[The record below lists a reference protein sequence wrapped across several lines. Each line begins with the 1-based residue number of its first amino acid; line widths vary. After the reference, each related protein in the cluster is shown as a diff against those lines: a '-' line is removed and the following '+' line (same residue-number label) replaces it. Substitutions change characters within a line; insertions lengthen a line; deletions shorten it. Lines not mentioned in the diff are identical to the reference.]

1 MVEMQS
7 FILVICVDSVES
19 AVAAERGGATRL
31 ELCQNLMI
39 GGTTPGIKLFEAV
52 REEIHIPI
60 QVLIRP
66 RFGDFCYTDYE
77 WRIMKEEI
85 RMFRDRGA
93 DGIVIGMLKP
103 DGILD
108 RDRMEAL
115 LEERGG
121 MSVTLHRAFDVCK
134 EPMETLAVAKTMG
147 IQTILTSGQKNTCM
161 EGTKLL
167 AALQQESQGEICIQ
181 AGGGVTPEGIE
192 SLYRQTGICAYHMSA
207 KEKLESA
214 MTYRNR
220 NVHMGLAKLSEY
232 EIYRTSGET
241 VRRAREVLKRL

>member
-1 MVEMQS
+1 MQS
-7 FILVICVDSVES
+7 FILEICVDSVES

-60 QVLIRP
+60 HILIRP

-167 AALQQESQGEICIQ
+167 AALQQESQGGNLYSGRRGRH
-181 AGGGVTPEGIE
+181 AG
-192 SLYRQTGICAYHMSA
+192 
-207 KEKLESA
+207 
-214 MTYRNR
+214 RNR
-220 NVHMGLAKLSEY
+220 ITLPPDGNLRLPYV
-232 EIYRTSGET
+232 GE
-241 VRRAREVLKRL
+241 REARKRHDIPKQECPYGACEAE

>member
-1 MVEMQS
+1 
-7 FILVICVDSVES
+7 
-19 AVAAERGGATRL
+19 
-31 ELCQNLMI
+31 MI

-52 REEIHIPI
+52 REETHIPI

-167 AALQQESQGEICIQ
+167 ARCSRKARRKSVFRPAGASRRKESNHFT
-181 AGGGVTPEGIE
+181 A
-192 SLYRQTGICAYHMSA
+192 RR
-207 KEKLESA
+207 ESA
-214 MTYRNR
+214 PT
-220 NVHMGLAKLSEY
+220 
-232 EIYRTSGET
+232 IC
-241 VRRAREVLKRL
+241 RRKRSSKAP

>member
-1 MVEMQS
+1 MKDY
-7 FILVICVDSVES
+7 ILETCVDSVES
-19 AVAAERGGATRL
+19 AMAAAEGGADRL
-31 ELCQNLMI
+31 ELCSNLII
-39 GGTTPGIKLFEAV
+39 GGTTPGPWLFE
-52 REEIHIPI
+52 EIRKRSDIRIHA
-60 QVLIRP
+60 LIRP

-161 EGTKLL
+161 EGQNTGR
-167 AALQQESQGEICIQ
+167 AA
-181 AGGGVTPEGIE
+181 AGKPGGN
-192 SLYRQTGICAYHMSA
+192 LYSGRRGRHAG
-207 KEKLESA
+207 
-214 MTYRNR
+214 RNR
-220 NVHMGLAKLSEY
+220 ITLPPDGNLRLPYV
-232 EIYRTSGET
+232 GE
-241 VRRAREVLKRL
+241 REARKRHDIPKQECPYGACEAE

>member
-1 MVEMQS
+1 MQS
-7 FILVICVDSVES
+7 FILEICVDSVES

-52 REEIHIPI
+52 REETHIPI

-147 IQTILTSGQKNTCM
+147 IQTILTSGQKYLYGGNKIT
-161 EGTKLL
+161 GR
-167 AALQQESQGEICIQ
+167 AA
-181 AGGGVTPEGIE
+181 AGKPGGN
-192 SLYRQTGICAYHMSA
+192 LYSGRRGRHAG
-207 KEKLESA
+207 
-214 MTYRNR
+214 RNR
-220 NVHMGLAKLSEY
+220 ITLPPDGNLRLPYV
-232 EIYRTSGET
+232 GE
-241 VRRAREVLKRL
+241 REARKRHDIPKQECPYGACEAE

>member
-1 MVEMQS
+1 MQS
-7 FILVICVDSVES
+7 FILEICVDSVES

-52 REEIHIPI
+52 REETHIPI
-60 QVLIRP
+60 HVLIRP

-115 LEERGG
+115 LEERG
-121 MSVTLHRAFDVCK
+121 
-134 EPMETLAVAKTMG
+134 
-147 IQTILTSGQKNTCM
+147 
-161 EGTKLL
+161 
-167 AALQQESQGEICIQ
+167 
-181 AGGGVTPEGIE
+181 VTPEGIE
-192 SLYRQTGICAYHMSA
+192 SLYRQTGIRAYHMSA

>member
-1 MVEMQS
+1 MQS
-7 FILVICVDSVES
+7 FILEICVDSVES

-52 REEIHIPI
+52 REETHIPI

-134 EPMETLAVAKTMG
+134 EPMETLGWRKQWG
-147 IQTILTSGQKNTCM
+147 FKQF
-161 EGTKLL
+161 
-167 AALQQESQGEICIQ
+167 
-181 AGGGVTPEGIE
+181 
-192 SLYRQTGICAYHMSA
+192 
-207 KEKLESA
+207 
-214 MTYRNR
+214 
-220 NVHMGLAKLSEY
+220 
-232 EIYRTSGET
+232 
-241 VRRAREVLKRL
+241 

>member
-1 MVEMQS
+1 MQS
-7 FILVICVDSVES
+7 FILEICVDSVES

-147 IQTILTSGQKNTCM
+147 DSNNFDLRTEKYLYGGNKITGRAAT
-161 EGTKLL
+161 GT
-167 AALQQESQGEICIQ
+167 GRRGRH
-181 AGGGVTPEGIE
+181 AG
-192 SLYRQTGICAYHMSA
+192 
-207 KEKLESA
+207 
-214 MTYRNR
+214 RNR
-220 NVHMGLAKLSEY
+220 ITLPPDGNLRLPYV
-232 EIYRTSGET
+232 GE
-241 VRRAREVLKRL
+241 REARKRHDIPKQECPYGACEAE

>member
-1 MVEMQS
+1 
-7 FILVICVDSVES
+7 
-19 AVAAERGGATRL
+19 
-31 ELCQNLMI
+31 
-39 GGTTPGIKLFEAV
+39 
-52 REEIHIPI
+52 
-60 QVLIRP
+60 
-66 RFGDFCYTDYE
+66 
-77 WRIMKEEI
+77 
-85 RMFRDRGA
+85 MFRDRGA

-167 AALQQESQGEICIQ
+167 GRAAAGKPGGNTVFRT
-181 AGGGVTPEGIE
+181 GGGVDAG
-192 SLYRQTGICAYHMSA
+192 
-207 KEKLESA
+207 
-214 MTYRNR
+214 RNR
-220 NVHMGLAKLSEY
+220 ITLPPDGNLRLPYV
-232 EIYRTSGET
+232 GE
-241 VRRAREVLKRL
+241 REARKRHDIPKQECPYGACEAE

>member
-7 FILVICVDSVES
+7 FILEICVDSVES

-52 REEIHIPI
+52 REETHIPI

-134 EPMETLAVAKTMG
+134 EPMETLAVAK
-147 IQTILTSGQKNTCM
+147 NTCM
-161 EGTKLL
+161 ERTKLL
-167 AALQQESQGEICIQ
+167 AALQQESQEEICIQ

-241 VRRAREVLKRL
+241 VRRAKEVLKRL